1 MNIIGREKLVLCAIF
16 LAIFITLPFFVG
28 GGWTSLIIEMF
39 IMTIAATAANL
50 MTGYGGMVSF
60 GVAGFYGAGAYITAL
75 LITKAGFPF
84 GVALVAGPVGASII
98 ALPIGWFCVRRY
110 AEKGVDRVVAE
121 NGSG

>member
-1 MNIIGREKLVLCAIF
+1 MDIMGRGKLVFYAIS

-39 IMTIAATAANL
+39 IMATAATAANL

-75 LITKAGFPF
+75 LITKAGVPF
-84 GVALVAGPVGASII
+84 EISFFAGPVGTAILSIR
-98 ALPIGWFCVRRY
+98 LGW
-110 AEKGVDRVVAE
+110 
-121 NGSG
+121 